1 VSASLQP
8 LEPSRT
14 PRSAREFVEG
24 LGLRAGEGDP
34 RPRVVAAMIASADGR
49 ASVDGRSVALG
60 HPADRALLREL
71 RAAADAVL
79 VGTGTLAAEGY
90 ANLLDDDQRA
100 RRRERGLDETPLV
113 ATVSRRLELPVGIG
127 LFTEPSS
134 RVAVYTESGA
144 EPPATAAR
152 LAVHRFRQRALD
164 LGAVLAHLGTEHGA
178 RLVLCEGGP
187 TLLRRLVAERALD
200 DLFLTL
206 SPLLVA
212 GDAEPLLSGP
222 ALEPAARLAL
232 REIHRSGEHL
242 FLHYAV
248 SR

>member
-1 VSASLQP
+1 VSSSLRP
-8 LEPSRT
+8 LEQSAGS
-14 PRSAREFVEG
+14 RSALAFVEG
-24 LGLRAGEGDP
+24 LGLRAGEGDA

-49 ASVDGRSVALG
+49 AAVDGRSVALG

-90 ANLLDDDQRA
+90 ANLLDEDQRA
-100 RRRERGLDETPLV
+100 RRRESGREETPLV
-113 ATVSRRLELPVGIG
+113 ATVSRRLELPLAIG
-127 LFTEPSS
+127 LFAEPSS
-134 RVAVYTESGA
+134 HVVVYTESGA

-152 LAVHRFRQRALD
+152 LTVHRFGAGTLD
-164 LGAVLAHLGTEHGA
+164 VGAVLAHLGAEHGA

-187 TLLRRLVAERALD
+187 TLLRCVVAERALD
-200 DLFLTL
+200 DLFLTV
-206 SPLLVA
+206 SPLLLA
-212 GDAEPLLSGP
+212 GDADPLLSGP
-222 ALEPAARLAL
+222 GLVPEARLAL
-232 REIHRSGEHL
+232 REVHRAGEHL

>member
-1 VSASLQP
+1 VSSSLRS
-8 LEPSRT
+8 LEQSPAA
-14 PRSAREFVEG
+14 RSGLELVEG
-24 LGLRAGEGDP
+24 LGLRAGEGDA

-79 VGTGTLAAEGY
+79 VGRATLAAEGY

-100 RRRERGLDETPLV
+100 RRRESGREETPLV
-113 ATVSRRLELPVGIG
+113 ATVSRRLELPLGIG
-127 LFTEPSS
+127 LFAEPSS

-144 EPPATAAR
+144 QPPATAAR
-152 LAVHRFRQRALD
+152 LTVHRFAPGALEV
-164 LGAVLAHLGTEHGA
+164 GAVLAHLGTEHGA

-187 TLLRRLVAERALD
+187 TLLRCVVAERALD
-200 DLFLTL
+200 DLFLTV
-206 SPLLVA
+206 SPLLLA
-212 GDAEPLLSGP
+212 GDAERLLSGP

-232 REIHRSGEHL
+232 RDVHRAGEHL

>member
-1 VSASLQP
+1 MSSSLQP
-8 LEPSRT
+8 LMPS
-14 PRSAREFVEG
+14 PAAHSARAFVDG
-24 LGLRAGEGDP
+24 LALRAGEGAA

-79 VGTGTLAAEGY
+79 VGTATLAAEGY
-90 ANLLDDDQRA
+90 ASLLDDDQRT
-100 RRRERGLDETPLV
+100 RRRERGLEETPLV

-127 LFTEPSS
+127 LFAEPSS
-134 RVAVYTESGA
+134 RVVVYTESGA

-152 LAVHRFRQRALD
+152 LAVHRFDPGALD
-164 LGAVLAHLGTEHGA
+164 LGAVLARLGSEHGA

-187 TLLRRLVAERALD
+187 TLLRRLVAEGALD
-200 DLFLTL
+200 DLFLTV

-212 GDAEPLLSGP
+212 GDADTLLSGP
-222 ALEPAARLAL
+222 ALEPAARLSL
-232 REIHRSGEHL
+232 RDIHRSGEHL
-242 FLHYAV
+242 FVHYAV